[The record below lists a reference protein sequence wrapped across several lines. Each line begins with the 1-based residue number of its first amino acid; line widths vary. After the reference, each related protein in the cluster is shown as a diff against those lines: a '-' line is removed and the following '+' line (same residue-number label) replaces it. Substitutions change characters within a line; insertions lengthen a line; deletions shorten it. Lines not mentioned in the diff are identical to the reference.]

1 MTGDDLLDRI
11 KTLTSRETEVLGLL
25 IKGLS
30 NDQIALT
37 LFRSPKTVD
46 KHCQRI
52 FRKLGV
58 NRRVSLVRL
67 CMEAGYHP
75 EQNENGTSGTIN
87 QRDNPTTGDD
97 YQVVNELI
105 RKGQAW
111 DRLVN
116 YERLLISSKG
126 PEYFGELVCALCDTF
141 GVRAAGISECIP
153 GDACGVVIA
162 YSVDGVMIPEMT
174 EYVIE
179 GTPCKHAI
187 KEGVFFQQD
196 GLAQSFPDDRFV
208 TDNKYDSYAGVRLD
222 DRILGPIGLVWICDD
237 KPMPAERMFIDVL
250 KMIAPSVAAELG
262 VQIALDQAD
271 SQE

>member
-1 MTGDDLLDRI
+1 MTGQDLLDRI
-11 KTLTSRETEVLGLL
+11 KTLTSRETEVLGLV

-30 NDQIALT
+30 NDQIALA

-58 NRRVSLVRL
+58 NRRVNLVRL

-75 EQNENGTSGTIN
+75 EQEEGEATATLRQSG
-87 QRDNPTTGDD
+87 NPTAGND

-126 PEYFGELVCALCDTF
+126 PEYFGELVCALCKTF

-153 GDACGVVIA
+153 AEACGIVIA
-162 YSVDGVMIPEMT
+162 YSVDGVLIPEMD
-174 EYVIE
+174 EYVLE
-179 GTPCKHAI
+179 GTPCKHTI
-187 KEGVFFQQD
+187 RDGVYFQQE
-196 GLAQSFPDDRFV
+196 GLGQSFPDDRFV

-222 DRILGPIGLVWICDD
+222 DRILGPIGLVWLCDD
-237 KPMPAERMFIDVL
+237 KPMPAEHMFIEVL
-250 KMIAPSVAAELG
+250 KMIAPTVAAELG

-271 SQE
+271 SQ